1 MGIKERRN
9 VEKAE
14 VKRRII
20 EAAIDIIEY
29 EGYEKLSIRKIA
41 AKIEYSP
48 TTIYLYYT
56 DKAEIITDMSNELYI
71 KVFNDVV
78 TFINKNAVL
87 TMKQQ
92 IQEIMCIFIKSLCS
106 EPEMV
111 KAVMFSGM
119 NVIFAN
125 ESSNCTPTNTGISML
140 DDLISNGIS
149 QKVFRPDIQN
159 SSWMIIRSI
168 IMTIICIMLFV
179 FLTIFVVILR
189 KKSPKFADR
198 VCRYIQ
204 YQRWGLCWKC
214 RQRIRKCDCIG

>member
-14 VKRRII
+14 MKRKIM
-20 EAAIDIIEY
+20 EAAIDIIEQ

-56 DKAEIITDMSNELYI
+56 DKAEIITDMSNELYS

-87 TMKQQ
+87 TMEQQ
-92 IQEIMCIFIKSLCS
+92 IQEIMCIFIKALCS

-111 KAVMFSGM
+111 KAIMFSGM
-119 NVIFAN
+119 NVIFSN

-159 SSWMIIRSI
+159 SSWMIISA
-168 IMTIICIMLFV
+168 LLGFV
-179 FLTIFVVILR
+179 MSVITNKLYRHNNFNQFVDDFVKIL
-189 KKSPKFADR
+189 
-198 VCRYIQ
+198 
-204 YQRWGLCWKC
+204 
-214 RQRIRKCDCIG
+214 IGGVKE

>member
-14 VKRRII
+14 MKRRIM
-20 EAAIDIIEY
+20 EAAIDIIEH

-56 DKAEIITDMSNELYI
+56 DKAEIITDMSNELYG

-78 TFINKNAVL
+78 SFINKNAVL
-87 TMKQQ
+87 TIEQQ

-125 ESSNCTPTNTGISML
+125 ESSNCTSTNTGISML

-159 SSWMIIRSI
+159 SSWMIISA
-168 IMTIICIMLFV
+168 LLGFV
-179 FLTIFVVILR
+179 ISVITNKLYRHNNFNQFVDDYTKILIR
-189 KKSPKFADR
+189 
-198 VCRYIQ
+198 
-204 YQRWGLCWKC
+204 GLRNENIK
-214 RQRIRKCDCIG
+214 QVP